1 MRLALLLVFFV
12 TNAFAQEFRKIRVEI
27 GFGSAFNYPGYNY
40 PRTTALLAYFDP
52 SYRLNNK
59 IRIGFKMEVAL
70 GGIVIGS
77 YGPNF
82 QYYFFN
88 KAFRPFVGLGIGFYH
103 PGLPSN
109 GSTGT
114 GPYSTDEETSFG
126 FYPRVGFDWRHIT
139 LTVDYNIAATS
150 KAKIHYNG
158 MDPMNATNGHLEN
171 NYLGLKLGVFIGGGR
186 KKK

>member
-1 MRLALLLVFFV
+1 MRLTIILIFIS
-12 TNAFAQEFRKIRVEI
+12 TNLIAQEFRKIRVEI

-52 SYRLNNK
+52 SYRLNSK
-59 IRIGFKMEVAL
+59 MRIGFKMEVAL

-109 GSTGT
+109 NSTGR
-114 GPYSTDEETSFG
+114 GPYSTDEETSLG
-126 FYPRVGFDWRHIT
+126 FYPRLGFDYRHFA
-139 LTVDYNIAATS
+139 LTIDYNIAATS
-150 KAKIHYNG
+150 KALIHDNSTT
-158 MDPMNATNGHLEN
+158 PITTFNGHLEN
-171 NYLGLKLGVFIGGGR
+171 NYLGLKLGIFIGGGR
-186 KKK
+186 KKN